1 MTAQVAP
8 LSIEA
13 RLRSIQSITDAAL
26 SRLDDRERL
35 VELLDRIREI
45 LHVDTAAV
53 LLLDFAARQ
62 LVATAAVGLEDEVRQ
77 GVRIPVGA
85 GVRRADRRRAPA
97 GRPGPGRSR
106 YRAQPHPA
114 GEGHPIHDGLAAG
127 SGQRLTTVVGSAGAG
142 KSVLLADWAAARP
155 AGVTS
160 WLSCDRADTDPVRFW
175 AGFIEE
181 LREAVR
187 AALAGQDAPVA
198 GLIAAGRAYVESA

>member
-1 MTAQVAP
+1 LTKFRP
-8 LSIEA
+8 P
-13 RLRSIQSITDAAL
+13 AL
-26 SRLDDRERL
+26 PDTLISRLVLHDR
-35 VELLDRIREI
+35 
-45 LHVDTAAV
+45 
-53 LLLDFAARQ
+53 
-62 LVATAAVGLEDEVRQ
+62 
-77 GVRIPVGA
+77 
-85 GVRRADRRRAPA
+85 
-97 GRPGPGRSR
+97 
-106 YRAQPHPA
+106 
-114 GEGHPIHDGLAAG
+114 LAAG

-187 AALAGQDAPVA
+187 AVLAGQDAPVA